1 MKINEI
7 SKIPARDFS
16 GEDELYDYRFFYRD
30 STEFKKFSDSDL
42 YYWNDINNGK
52 ILIAIPNTDVDYP
65 APNGLITVGVLT
77 VLSKKITNIYN
88 KPIIQVG
95 EITVDKQFRGEGIAN
110 RLYDVALKSGYI
122 LFSGERQT
130 PGGRAMW
137 SNLYRRPDVE
147 VTGWVEFNADN
158 DYYGEYSDDD
168 FIKFIEQQ
176 GGAYLGERSAY
187 YQSYGGNT
195 TIMYFEFE
203 VERLPTKAQLEIRGK
218 RSPIKVYNK
227 NISKNIS
234 TGLMARYIG

>member
-122 LFSGERQT
+122 LFSGEKQT

-147 VTGWVEFNADN
+147 VTGWVKFYVDN
-158 DYYGEYSDDD
+158 PSYSDYSDDE

-176 GGAYLGERSAY
+176 GGAYLGESTNNY
-187 YQSYGGNT
+187 YPGNK
-195 TIMYFEFE
+195 MYFEFAIE
-203 VERLPTKAQLEIRGK
+203 QLPTKAQLEIRGK
-218 RSPIKVYNK
+218 KSPIKVYNTRG
-227 NISKNIS
+227 ND